1 MNLDTIENNTQE
13 TNEATVVVQE
23 QNVTPEATQDVI
35 QKVTQDQEV
44 AYVHLHS
51 FAQSNALKYGVELMG
66 GFYHVQEKALHF
78 ADTEE
83 NWHKLIDKYA
93 KQEVK

>member
-1 MNLDTIENNTQE
+1 MNLDTIENNTKD
-13 TNEATVVVQE
+13 TNEATVVQV
-23 QNVTPEATQDVI
+23 QNVIPEVTQDVV
-35 QKVTQDQEV
+35 QRVTQYQEV
-44 AYVHLHS
+44 AFVHLHS

-66 GFYHVQEKALHF
+66 GFYHTQEKEFHF